1 MPSRRLTLAAAMAAP
16 LAAPR
21 PGRTQGFP
29 QRPIRVFC
37 TGPAGSS
44 TDLPLRAVT
53 DFMARRLGQPVIVDN
68 RSGAGGALAAQA
80 VVQSRADGHTL
91 GNCTVSV
98 LRAAYMTPSVTYDP
112 MADFSYVAQL
122 GGYTVGIA
130 VKADAPWRSWAELMD
145 WARAHPGQLI
155 YAASGIGTG
164 GHIAMEI
171 VARQAGIEAV
181 FVPYRGSSDVLGAL
195 LAGSVNVISDGAFWA
210 GAVRDGSLRLLA
222 ISSSARRIPRYPDT
236 PTLNEL
242 GYEFDGTASLGI
254 IGPHGIPEEAA
265 RPLQV
270 AMREA
275 MQDPGVRAVFDRFDL
290 TPGFVDGPDF
300 DAAMRRIASQERGVL
315 NTLGL
320 LRGAAGRENR

>member
-1 MPSRRLTLAAAMAAP
+1 MLARRLLLAAP
-16 LAAPR
+16 LAVPR
-21 PGRTQGFP
+21 LAQAQGFP

-53 DFMARRLGQPVIVDN
+53 EFVARRLGQPVIVDN

-80 VVQSRADGHTL
+80 VAQSRADGHTL

-98 LRAAYMTPSVTYDP
+98 VRAAYMTPSVTYNP

-130 VKADAPWRSWAELMD
+130 VKADAPWSSWAELID
-145 WARAHPGQLI
+145 WARAHPGELV
-155 YAASGIGTG
+155 YAASGMGTG

-171 VARQAGIEAV
+171 VARQAGIQTV

-222 ISSSARRIPRYPDT
+222 VSSSTARIPRYPDT

-254 IGPHGIPEEAA
+254 IGPQGIPEEAP
-265 RPLQV
+265 RPLQA
-270 AMREA
+270 AMRGA
-275 MQDPGVRAVFDRFDL
+275 MEDAGVRAVFDRFDL
-290 TPGFVDGPDF
+290 TPGFLDGSAYDT
-300 DAAMRRIASQERGVL
+300 AMRRIAAQERDVL
-315 NTLGL
+315 GTLGL
-320 LRGAAGRENR
+320 LRGAAGRDSR